1 MMNLTINSYKLGERP
16 DVTRPHPDFYKFLGE
31 AGIRTLVDKH
41 YEMLRASE
49 IKHLFAKNDEEFA
62 QQKQNSADFMVQI
75 CGGPD
80 YFNQRRGQPK
90 MVARHASSK
99 ITSEGRIIW
108 LTCYQQLLSEL
119 ENVPESA
126 VQSFWDYINVFS
138 AWMVNTDEEKPSFHS
153 MLFKK

>member
-1 MMNLTINSYKLGERP
+1 
-16 DVTRPHPDFYKFLGE
+16 
-31 AGIRTLVDKH
+31 
-41 YEMLRASE
+41 
-49 IKHLFAKNDEEFA
+49 
-62 QQKQNSADFMVQI
+62 
-75 CGGPD
+75 
-80 YFNQRRGQPK
+80 

-119 ENVPESA
+119 ENVPEHA

-138 AWMVNTDEEKPSFHS
+138 AWMVNTADEKPSFHS